1 MKEREKLIDRTS
13 VVLTDELK
21 AIIAERANA
30 NERSFS
36 DQLRRDLKKYYQL
49 ITYGENSHGQGER
62 S

>member
-1 MKEREKLIDRTS
+1 MKEKEKLIDRTS

-36 DQLRRDLKKYYQL
+36 DQLRRDLKNYYRI
-49 ITYGENSHGQGER
+49 ITEGEAR
-62 S
+62 

>member
-21 AIIAERANA
+21 TIIAERANA
-30 NERSFS
+30 SGRSFS

-49 ITYGENSHGQGER
+49 ITYGDSSHGQSER
-62 S
+62 G